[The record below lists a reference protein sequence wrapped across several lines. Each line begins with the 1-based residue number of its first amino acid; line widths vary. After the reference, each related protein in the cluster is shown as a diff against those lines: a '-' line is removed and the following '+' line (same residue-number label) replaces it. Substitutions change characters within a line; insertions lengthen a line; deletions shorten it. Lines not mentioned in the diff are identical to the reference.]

1 MAVANAAAE
10 AEAAAANA
18 AAEGPARAMA
28 GKAVLA
34 EAAERWIRPRRQTCG
49 RGRETDGT
57 RCGPL
62 GYAWCRKSG
71 HDKRPN
77 RKNGQ

>member
-28 GKAVLA
+28 GKAVPA
-34 EAAERWIRPRRQTCG
+34 KAAERWIRPQRQTCG
-49 RGRETDGT
+49 RRRETDALG
-57 RCGPL
+57 RWWCGVE
-62 GYAWCRKSG
+62 
-71 HDKRPN
+71 N
-77 RKNGQ
+77 RDMTNVRTVKMASE

>member
-28 GKAVLA
+28 GKAVPA
-34 EAAERWIRPRRQTCG
+34 EAAERWIRPQRQTCG
-49 RGRETDGT
+49 HRGGRRVT
-57 RCGPL
+57 RWAVG
-62 GYAWCRKSG
+62 GVV
-71 HDKRPN
+71 
-77 RKNGQ
+77 

>member
-28 GKAVLA
+28 GKAVPA
-34 EAAERWIRPRRQTCG
+34 EAAERWIRPQRQTCG
-49 RGRETDGT
+49 QRRETDALG
-57 RCGPL
+57 RWWCGVE
-62 GYAWCRKSG
+62 
-71 HDKRPN
+71 N
-77 RKNGQ
+77 RDMTNVRTVKMASE

>member
-28 GKAVLA
+28 GKAVPA
-34 EAAERWIRPRRQTCG
+34 EAAERWIRPQRQTCG
-49 RGRETDGT
+49 PEAGDGRV
-57 RCGPL
+57 GPL
-62 GYAWCRKSG
+62 VVWCRKSG

-77 RKNGQ
+77 CKNGQ

>member
-1 MAVANAAAE
+1 MANAAAE

-28 GKAVLA
+28 GKAVPA
-34 EAAERWIRPRRQTCG
+34 EAADVRPE
-49 RGRETDGT
+49 ETDALG
-57 RCGPL
+57 RWWCGVENP
-62 GYAWCRKSG
+62 G

-77 RKNGQ
+77 CKNGQ